1 MGQPHQYFLILAVS
15 HANIWYFPTP
25 LNYQLKKSLENH
37 YDIILIFIQTLQE
50 KASEILAV
58 ICEGYSKEDVGSK
71 KHVDKL
77 EPSGGG
83 SSGTP
88 SPPETSSTPSRF
100 KSDHIVSR
108 MRLFFQGSSATKE
121 PRSHSPQPQ
130 RRWGCFLIFTSH
142 SRGWIFP
149 LNHLPVI
156 WRIIFPIFF
165 KLPFL

>member
-1 MGQPHQYFLILAVS
+1 MCLASESQRNLILMC
-15 HANIWYFPTP
+15 F
-25 LNYQLKKSLENH
+25 
-37 YDIILIFIQTLQE
+37 FFQE

-58 ICEGYSKEDVGSK
+58 ICEGYSKETHGSK
-71 KHVDKL
+71 RHTDKL

-108 MRLFFQGSSATKE
+108 MRLFFQGSSTKE

-130 RRWGCFLIFTSH
+130 RR
-142 SRGWIFP
+142 
-149 LNHLPVI
+149 
-156 WRIIFPIFF
+156 
-165 KLPFL
+165 

>member
-1 MGQPHQYFLILAVS
+1 M
-15 HANIWYFPTP
+15 
-25 LNYQLKKSLENH
+25 
-37 YDIILIFIQTLQE
+37 
-50 KASEILAV
+50 
-58 ICEGYSKEDVGSK
+58 ICEGYSKEDLGSK
-71 KHVDKL
+71 KHADKL

-130 RRWGCFLIFTSH
+130 RRWKKAASSFWKEQAFYCCYQQWHTKVEWVGAFHENCIFYYIFHCVFRQTFLLFLANSSKESVPKFAMFEMIH
-142 SRGWIFP
+142 YCQED
-149 LNHLPVI
+149 LVVI
-156 WRIIFPIFF
+156 GPSTI
-165 KLPFL
+165 